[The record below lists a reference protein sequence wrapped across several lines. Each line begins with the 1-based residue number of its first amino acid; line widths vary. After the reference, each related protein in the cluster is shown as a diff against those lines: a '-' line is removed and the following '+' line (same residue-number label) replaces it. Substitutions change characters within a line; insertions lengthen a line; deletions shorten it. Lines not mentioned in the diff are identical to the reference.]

1 MGMKE
6 NKHVKHTVIIILR
19 LPVHSKNNNNGGLA
33 TSHSGCLK
41 DWTGLRVLP
50 AKDPIGNNLSSLLL
64 ITFSKNSSQLIYTLF
79 IFVKSWFE
87 KKKKNHGCRIQRVS
101 VKLMW
106 VGLRYPDR
114 LLVEMI
120 FGTKKI
126 LRFRFLPR
134 CCLWLVSFERWMGTY
149 TCLLLGTDTCTQP
162 LQKGGC
168 WKRKSH
174 GQQVWDVVCLL
185 QGGCGK
191 AGHGGGPSHSPLHE
205 GHDVHE
211 AGGADHGLVGEDG
224 LHGLLHAVIGLQ
236 RGQER
241 LDFFPGSYTFKRW
254 NWEFTQNT
262 EGWKYT
268 SKHERWCYLSNR
280 ICNLFCSLRCAFT
293 LFSKFSYCEHILF
306 ALSGKQVFFCLKR
319 KAELVCFSVKWE
331 SCVFKMPWN
340 VFQIII
346 FVFFQL
352 KKREGV
358 WHNKQ

>member
-120 FGTKKI
+120 FGTKKDPQI
-126 LRFRFLPR
+126 PFFASLLFVACFLWAMNGYIHLSAPRNRYMHTTASKGRMLEKEEPRSASVRCGVFVTGRVREGWPRGRPLTLTSSWRSRCTWGGGCRSWAGRWGWPSWPASRSNRASEGAGKARFLSWELHIQKMKLR
-134 CCLWLVSFERWMGTY
+134 IHTKYGRLEIHIKTRKVMLSEQQDLQSVLFTSLCFHSIFQIFLLWTYFICIVWKKSFF
-149 TCLLLGTDTCTQP
+149 LF
-162 LQKGGC
+162 K
-168 WKRKSH
+168 KKSR
-174 GQQVWDVVCLL
+174 
-185 QGGCGK
+185 
-191 AGHGGGPSHSPLHE
+191 
-205 GHDVHE
+205 
-211 AGGADHGLVGEDG
+211 
-224 LHGLLHAVIGLQ
+224 IGL
-236 RGQER
+236 
-241 LDFFPGSYTFKRW
+241 
-254 NWEFTQNT
+254 
-262 EGWKYT
+262 
-268 SKHERWCYLSNR
+268 
-280 ICNLFCSLRCAFT
+280 
-293 LFSKFSYCEHILF
+293 
-306 ALSGKQVFFCLKR
+306 FFCKVRKLCFQNALECISNYYFCFLSIEEKR
-319 KAELVCFSVKWE
+319 GCLT
-331 SCVFKMPWN
+331 
-340 VFQIII
+340 
-346 FVFFQL
+346 
-352 KKREGV
+352 
-358 WHNKQ
+358 